1 MQYKNHVTMIMAA
14 IFFVLFVGT
23 TTQIVDTMP
32 SNTGMAVTVVG
43 SDSGLNDQFIN
54 YCEPVA
60 AVPGQ
65 DCDTT
70 CGDTICIPIFEMCD
84 NNEPTQCF
92 CCEVKK

>member
-23 TTQIVDTMP
+23 TTQIVDTIP

-43 SDSGLNDQFIN
+43 SDSGLQDQFTN
-54 YCEPVA
+54 YCEPITA
-60 AVPGQ
+60 KSGES
-65 DCDTT
+65 CDET
-70 CGDTICIPIFEMCD
+70 CSESICIPIFEMCD
-84 NNEPTQCF
+84 DIEPTQCF